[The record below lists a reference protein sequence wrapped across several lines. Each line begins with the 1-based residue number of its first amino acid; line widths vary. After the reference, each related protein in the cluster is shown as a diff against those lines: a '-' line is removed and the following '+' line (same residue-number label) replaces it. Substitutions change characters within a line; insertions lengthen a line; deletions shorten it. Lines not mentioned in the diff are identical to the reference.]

1 MAYITKRQ
9 TADGVKPIGS
19 NLFGTC
25 STASNTPQKVVNMPD
40 FDVLVEGVTIHV
52 YFVNGNEADNP
63 TLKVGSTNAMPIV
76 GGWDAS
82 GVYSFTYYNG
92 SWHQNDIQSGG
103 GGSTYTETPN
113 EYGTTVDIT

>member
-1 MAYITKRQ
+1 MAYITKKQ
-9 TADGVKPIGS
+9 TDNGIKPIGS

-25 STASNTPQKVVNMPD
+25 STSSGTAQKVVSMPD

-52 YFVNGNEADNP
+52 YFSNANEASDP
-63 TLKVGSTNAMPIV
+63 TLKVGSTEAKPIS

-103 GGSTYTETPN
+103 GSTYTEIPN
-113 EYGTTVDIT
+113 AYGTTVEIT